1 MNVQKVMKETKNMED
16 SSLNTYAISLQF
28 PQDINQIISSAVKSI
43 AVATENTFII
53 EKNIPP
59 HITLGA
65 FHALKNDESKLIL
78 MVEEFSKKQKA
89 SIIQF
94 KEIGNFKKKVLF
106 LKPEKNAFL
115 SQINSEL
122 HLLMLSEFEKAE
134 NGYYLP
140 ENWLPHTTLATR
152 LNKSQFEKALEIAE
166 KIRLPLETCASEIA
180 VYQCSPFKE
189 LKCLKAT
196 ANVAQLLK

>member
-28 PQDINQIISSAVKSI
+28 PQNVNQMISLAVKSI
-43 AVATENTFII
+43 AVATGNTFII

-94 KEIGNFKKKVLF
+94 KEIENFKKKVLF
-106 LKPEKNAFL
+106 LKPKKNAFL

-140 ENWLPHTTLATR
+140 KVWLPHTTLATR

-166 KIRLPLETCASEIA
+166 KIRLPLETCASEIV

>member
-1 MNVQKVMKETKNMED
+1 MKTDILQKSFKD
-16 SSLNTYAISLQF
+16 SSLNTYAISLHF
-28 PQDINQIISSAVKSI
+28 PPDVNQMISSAVKSI
-43 AVATENTFII
+43 AVATGNSFIL

-65 FHALKNDESKLIL
+65 FHASKNDESKLISI
-78 MVEEFSKKQKA
+78 VEEFSKNQKTGA
-89 SIIQF
+89 IQF

-152 LNKSQFEKALEIAE
+152 LNQNLFGKAFRIAE
-166 KIRLPLETCASEIA
+166 QIRLPLETCANEIA
-180 VYQCSPFKE
+180 VYKCSPFKE
-189 LKCLKAT
+189 LKKFML
-196 ANVAQLLK
+196 V